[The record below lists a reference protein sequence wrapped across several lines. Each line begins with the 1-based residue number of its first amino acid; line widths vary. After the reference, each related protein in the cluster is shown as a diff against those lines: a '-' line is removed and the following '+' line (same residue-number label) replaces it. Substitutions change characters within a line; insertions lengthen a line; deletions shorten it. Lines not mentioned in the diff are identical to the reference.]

1 MGKDDKVQLGR
12 ILLKRKMVTQDE
24 LDRALREQK
33 EAAATTNA
41 RPLASRLIDSGAM
54 AEIDAL
60 KALSEQHGVPGI
72 DLRQVVITQNTLAL
86 VPREVAEG
94 RRLIPFLI
102 DDEKLLVAMAN
113 PSDKRMIDELEFV
126 TALRV
131 FPYVA
136 MESALDRAIASAY
149 DTILSGRAT
158 YEGPNAKRKGDHAA
172 ATDLDDMTVG
182 TASQHVVVDDDAK
195 HAAETARMNTDGFG
209 DTRDEVSSVM
219 NAPVPKNGQEIVLV
233 VDDDDDIRKLVRRL
247 LTEKGFRVLEAKKG
261 DEALRAV
268 KDANVDLIILDAMLP
283 EVHGFDIAKQLKGSE
298 KYGHIPIIMISA
310 EHRGWRIAEDV
321 KTNYGIDEYV
331 EKPFVASAFLQT
343 VSRVLAKSKEKASTT
358 TARDPEDIRAD
369 AKTALDDGVRL
380 YKEGKVPEAIET
392 LKRGIK
398 LDPLAYRLRYHLGLL
413 YGKQGRVHD
422 GVHELERA
430 VELNPKAFMA
440 VKNLAVLYEKAGFK
454 NKAVEMWEKCV
465 ELSPDEDT
473 GRQIREHLAALG

>member
-12 ILLKRKMVTQDE
+12 ILLKRKMVTPDE
-24 LDRALREQK
+24 LDKALREQK
-33 EAAATTNA
+33 GESAAPK
-41 RPLASRLIDSGAM
+41 PLASRLTDDGTM
-54 AEIDAL
+54 RETDAL
-60 KALSEQHGVPGI
+60 KALSEQHGVPAI
-72 DLRQVVITQNTLAL
+72 DLRQVIITKGTLAL

-94 RRLIPFLI
+94 RRLVPFLVE
-102 DDEKLLVAMAN
+102 DDKLFVAMAN
-113 PSDKRMIDELEFV
+113 PGDKRMLDELEFV

-136 MESALDRAIASAY
+136 MEGALDRTIASAY
-149 DTILSGRAT
+149 DAIAAGQVT
-158 YEGPNAKRKGDHAA
+158 YEGALAPKRQGG
-172 ATDLDDMTVG
+172 ATQADPDDMSVG
-182 TASQHVVVDDDAK
+182 GTPSVVVDDDTM

-219 NAPVPKNGQEIVLV
+219 NVAPVARVAGQDCILV
-233 VDDDDDIRKLVRRL
+233 VDDDEDIRKLVRRL
-247 LTEKGFRVLEAKKG
+247 LTEKGYRVIEAKKG
-261 DEALRAV
+261 DEALRLV
-268 KDANVDLIILDAMLP
+268 KDAAVDLIILDAMLP

-331 EKPFVASAFLQT
+331 EKPFAAAGFLQT
-343 VSRVLAKSKEKASTT
+343 VTRVLAKSKEKHKSP
-358 TARDPEDIRAD
+358 RDPEDIRAD
-369 AKTALDDGVRL
+369 AKTALDEGVRL
-380 YKEGKVPEAIET
+380 YKDGRVQEAIDE

-430 VELNPKAFMA
+430 VELHPKAFMA

-465 ELSPDEDT
+465 ELSPDDET
-473 GRQIREHLAALG
+473 RRQIREHLAALV